1 MDIPPSAA
9 QLGHELKGKIG
20 YSWAKKGGVCNQETL
35 IFPFFIAENRYWENA

>member
-20 YSWAKKGGVCNQETL
+20 YSWAKGGYVIRKL
-35 IFPFFIAENRYWENA
+35 

>member
-20 YSWAKKGGVCNQETL
+20 YSWAKGGVCNQETL
-35 IFPFFIAENRYWENA
+35 IFPFFIAENRYWKNA

>member
-20 YSWAKKGGVCNQETL
+20 YSWAKKGVM
-35 IFPFFIAENRYWENA
+35 

>member
-20 YSWAKKGGVCNQETL
+20 YSWARGVCNQETL
-35 IFPFFIAENRYWENA
+35 FFPFFIAENRYWENA